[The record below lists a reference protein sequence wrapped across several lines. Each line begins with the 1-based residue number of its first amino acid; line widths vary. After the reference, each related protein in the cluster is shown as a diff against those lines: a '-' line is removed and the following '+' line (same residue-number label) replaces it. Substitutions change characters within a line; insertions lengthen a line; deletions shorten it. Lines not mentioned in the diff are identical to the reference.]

1 LTIPRYPAILPHI
14 GLPFRCMRNPTRI
27 SIFSTLPRLPIAMA
41 KSFAWGTC
49 RPVLMSCEQPI
60 LTYTLLAQRR
70 CTSPHAS
77 FLLLACISGSS
88 WPILTIASTLTQ
100 HQPVFCAPAAPRRP
114 LPPAVLFLPHQAFTS
129 RIRAALVL
137 RANPT
142 TSAGFAPP
150 CLAICLA
157 ALLCYGVA
165 YRRADEAFTS
175 TTIHLPTIHVPTT
188 SCPSVALSPI
198 LPS

>member
-1 LTIPRYPAILPHI
+1 MSCPSVALSPNLPLDHPALPCH
-14 GLPFRCMRNPTRI
+14 PAAHRPAI

-165 YRRADEAFTS
+165 YRPFTS
-175 TTIHLPTIHVPTT
+175 TTIHLPTIHMPTT

>member
-1 LTIPRYPAILPHI
+1 
-14 GLPFRCMRNPTRI
+14 MRNPTRI

-114 LPPAVLFLPHQAFTS
+114 LPSTSGFHITNPRRACSSCQPDYVSRFRPALSCDLPGCAPLLRRCIPAVYIHHH
-129 RIRAALVL
+129 
-137 RANPT
+137 
-142 TSAGFAPP
+142 TSANHTYANHQLPVRRTVADFAFLIFLIILR
-150 CLAICLA
+150 CIAS
-157 ALLCYGVA
+157 LCT
-165 YRRADEAFTS
+165 R
-175 TTIHLPTIHVPTT
+175 
-188 SCPSVALSPI
+188 
-198 LPS
+198 